1 MRRAVGIIRVSQ
13 VGGREGESFASPDE
27 QRDRIVT
34 ACERDSLTLIKVFEE
49 LDVSGGK
56 PLTQRPGL
64 NAALEMIEDDK
75 ADVIV
80 AAYFDRLVRS
90 IVVQGELLTRVEA
103 AGGGVLAVDF
113 GAVSSATAAQW
124 LSSTLTGAIAEYYR
138 RSARERTKEAQAR
151 AVARG
156 AVPFSSIP
164 PGYRRRDD
172 GRIEPDEHAPVVAD
186 AFQLRAE
193 GATIQEVREHLA
205 AHGITRSHNGTYTL
219 LSSRLVLGE
228 IHFGKLTNLQ
238 AHEAIVSRDV
248 FARVQKLRDRRGAG
262 RRSGRLLARLDVL
275 RCAGCDG
282 RMVVSLQTQ
291 RGQAYPFYRCA
302 KVRAD
307 CPSRAAISA
316 ALVERL
322 VTDAVRVALDG
333 MVGRASADT
342 DAQAAET
349 SLERAQADLDATLR
363 AFSGVLDEPVALERI
378 GELRA
383 ARDAARD
390 RVHEL
395 SGLRSAVEINATS
408 DWDVLSVDAR
418 RALVR
423 AVVDRVVVAA
433 GRGVGRVSVLL
444 RE

>member
-1 MRRAVGIIRVSQ
+1 
-13 VGGREGESFASPDE
+13 
-27 QRDRIVT
+27 
-34 ACERDSLTLIKVFEE
+34 
-49 LDVSGGK
+49 
-56 PLTQRPGL
+56 
-64 NAALEMIEDDK
+64 
-75 ADVIV
+75 
-80 AAYFDRLVRS
+80 
-90 IVVQGELLTRVEA
+90 
-103 AGGGVLAVDF
+103 
-113 GAVSSATAAQW
+113 
-124 LSSTLTGAIAEYYR
+124 
-138 RSARERTKEAQAR
+138 
-151 AVARG
+151 
-156 AVPFSSIP
+156 
-164 PGYRRRDD
+164 
-172 GRIEPDEHAPVVAD
+172 
-186 AFQLRAE
+186 
-193 GATIQEVREHLA
+193 LA

-238 AHEAIVSRDV
+238 AHEPIVSRDV
-248 FARVQKLRDRRGAG
+248 FARVQKLRDRRGTG
-262 RRSGRLLARLDVL
+262 RRSDRLLARLDVL

-282 RMVVSLQTQ
+282 RMVASLQTQ

-316 ALVERL
+316 VLVERL
-322 VTDAVRVALDG
+322 VTDAVREALEG

-349 SLERAQADLDATLR
+349 ALERAQADMDAAIR
-363 AFSGVLDEPVALERI
+363 AFGGVLDEPVALERI

-395 SGLRSAVEINATS
+395 RGLRSALEISATA
-408 DWDVLSVDAR
+408 DWDALSVDAR

-433 GRGVGRVSVLL
+433 GRGAGRVSGVVARVAGVLPCRGCVAL
-444 RE
+444 RLGTCAGNVMRGRA